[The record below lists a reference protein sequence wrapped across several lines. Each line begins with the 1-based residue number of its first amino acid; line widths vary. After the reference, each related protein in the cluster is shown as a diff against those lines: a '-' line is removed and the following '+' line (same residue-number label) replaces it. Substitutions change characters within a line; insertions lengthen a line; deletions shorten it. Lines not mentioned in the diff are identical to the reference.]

1 VREGHAPCPPF
12 HLVAALVTFRHRVAA
27 LVGLAALALLTVTVV
42 SLLLGLRSERQ
53 VADVE
58 LRYVPL
64 LEVNRDLTALFTA
77 ITRALA
83 DAASAAEEGPLAQA
97 DRLRD
102 QFIARVHA
110 DRAAIASNG
119 GDPDALLA
127 EFAAYYG
134 LAREVSAAL
143 IGGDATD
150 ELAAKVERMHAAQAR
165 CATRLDAST
174 TPDRRRLAAA
184 FASARRTQRVSAVI
198 ELSVAALALV
208 VMLLLSWAIVRRAT
222 GSLRGLSQGM
232 ERLARGDFSQEI
244 LVDTRD
250 EFGDV
255 AEQGNQTARRLREYR
270 DQSERED
277 WLKTGVAG
285 LAAEIAGHVD
295 PRSLARQAMAYLAR
309 QMGADVAVVYLGVPG
324 GFRLEASLGADV
336 PGPPAEFRL
345 GETQL
350 GQAAQDDDVRVLVT
364 GGGEHTRIR
373 TAVTAAAPAAVVI
386 VPIAHEGRGLAV
398 LELAFAIAPLPFRLE
413 LLRRAR
419 RPLGLAFRVAESQE
433 RTQALLEETQRQSE
447 ELREAYDTVEAR
459 NRTLQTSQA
468 QLQAQ
473 QEELRHANE
482 ELAQQAAELE
492 AQRAAVQ
499 HKNGELERAHRLLEE
514 RAAELTRTGRYKSE
528 FLANMSHELRTP
540 LNSIMI
546 LSQILA
552 DNEGG
557 GMAGKQIEFAQ
568 IIHKSGE
575 ELLTLINDVL
585 DLSKVEAGKQELVLE
600 DLPVAEIAGYVQRM
614 FGAIAADKGLGLEV
628 TTGPGVPAA
637 IQTDRTKLTQILKNL
652 VSNALKFTARG
663 RVAVAIEA
671 RPDERIAVRVS
682 DTGIGIAPEKQQWVF
697 EAFAQAEG
705 GTSRAYGGTGLG
717 LSIARKLA
725 SLLGGQLTLDSQLG
739 VGSSFEL
746 VLPVA
751 GPDAAAAPPIE
762 APASPPPLA
771 PLVADDRDLVAP
783 GDPCLLVIED
793 NPGFASLVLGLIREA
808 GFRGLVATTG
818 ADGVAL
824 AERYRPTGIVLD
836 LGLPDVDGW
845 SIMER
850 LQKAGGAHEIPVHV
864 MTASGDVARATHL
877 GAVGFSAKPVSAP
890 QIRGAL
896 RRLEAAARGPVHR
909 VLLVEPD
916 PAARAVAAGLLAAD
930 GIDVDAVASAEEA
943 TARLAAGTYGGLV
956 QELAAPDRA
965 AGFALLARAR
975 ELAVPAIV
983 HTGLVL
989 SPAEIRRIEDD
1000 ERATLIVQGD
1010 RSPERLLEETR
1021 LFLHHVRG
1029 LQAAPPAA
1037 AAGQET
1043 RLDGKRVL
1051 IVDDDM
1057 RNVYSLSSA
1066 LRARHLDVFTA
1077 SDGEEA
1083 LAELDAHPDV
1093 DAVLMDVMMPRM
1105 DGHEATRRIRA
1116 QERFR
1121 ALPIIALTAKTM
1133 ADDRAACLAAGASDF
1148 VPKPVDVDRLV
1159 ALLRVWLVARPADL
1173 VQVAGLRSGS

>member
-1 VREGHAPCPPF
+1 
-12 HLVAALVTFRHRVAA
+12 VAALVKFRHRVAA
-27 LVGLAALALLTVTVV
+27 LVGLAALALLTVTAV
-42 SLLLGLRSERQ
+42 SLLLGRRSERQ
-53 VADVE
+53 VSDVE

-64 LEVNRDLTALFTA
+64 LEVNRDLAALFTA

-83 DAASAAEEGPLAQA
+83 DAASAAEEAPLVQA

-102 QFIARVHA
+102 QFVARVDH
-110 DRAAIASNG
+110 DRAAIVSNG

-127 EFAAYYG
+127 EFTAYYT

-143 IGGDATD
+143 VGGDGSEA
-150 ELAAKVERMHAAQAR
+150 LAAKVERMHAAQAR
-165 CATRLDAST
+165 CAARLDAST
-174 TPDRRRLAAA
+174 TPDRRRLAEA
-184 FASARRTQRVSAVI
+184 FASARRTQRISAII
-198 ELSVAALALV
+198 EVSVAALTLL

-222 GSLRGLSQGM
+222 GSLRGLSLGM

-255 AEQGNQTARRLREYR
+255 ADQGNQTARRLREYR
-270 DQSERED
+270 DESERED
-277 WLKTGVAG
+277 WVKTGIAG

-309 QMGADVAVVYLGVPG
+309 TMGADVAVVYLGSPG
-324 GFRLEASLGADV
+324 GRFRLEASQGADL

-350 GQAAQDDDVRVLVT
+350 GQAAEDDEVRVLTT
-364 GGGEHTRIR
+364 GGDEHTRIR
-373 TAVTAAAPAAVVI
+373 TAVTAAPPAAVVI
-386 VPIAHEGRGLAV
+386 VPVVHEGRGLAV
-398 LELAFAIAPLPFRLE
+398 LELAFASAPPAFRLE

-499 HKNGELERAHRLLEE
+499 RKNGELESAHRLLEE
-514 RAAELTRTGRYKSE
+514 KAAELTRTGRYKSE

-557 GMAGKQIEFAQ
+557 GMGGKQIEFAQ

-585 DLSKVEAGKQELVLE
+585 DLSKVEAGKQEVVLE
-600 DLPVAEIAGYVQRM
+600 ELPVAEVAGYVQRM

-628 TTGPGVPAA
+628 TTGPDVPTV
-637 IQTDRTKLTQILKNL
+637 IRTDRTKLTQILKNL

-663 RVAVAIEA
+663 QVTVAIEV
-671 RPDERIAVRVS
+671 RPDDRIAVRVS

-705 GTSRAYGGTGLG
+705 GTSRAFGGTGLG

-725 SLLGGQLTLDSQLG
+725 ALLGGQLTLDSQLG

-751 GPDAAAAPPIE
+751 GPDAATPPPVD

-771 PLVADDRDLVAP
+771 PLVPDDRDAVRP
-783 GDPCLLVIED
+783 GEPCLLVIED
-793 NPGFASLVLGLIREA
+793 NPGFAALVLGLIREV

-836 LGLPDVDGW
+836 LGLPDIDGW

-896 RRLEAAARGPVHR
+896 RRLEAAARGPLQR

-916 PAARAVAAGLLAAD
+916 PVARATAAELLAAD
-930 GIDVDAVASAEEA
+930 GVDVDAVASAEEA
-943 TARLAAGTYGGLV
+943 TARLAVETYGGLV
-956 QELAAPDRA
+956 QDLAIPDRA

-975 ELAVPAIV
+975 ELAVPVIV
-983 HTGLVL
+983 HTGLAL
-989 SPAEIRRIEDD
+989 TPAEVRRVEAV
-1000 ERATLIVQGD
+1000 ERATLVLQGD
-1010 RSPERLLEETR
+1010 RSPERVLEETR
-1021 LFLHHVRG
+1021 LFLHHVRA
-1029 LQAAPPAA
+1029 LQAPAPPVVTAH
-1037 AAGQET
+1037 ES

-1116 QERFR
+1116 QDRFR
-1121 ALPIIALTAKTM
+1121 TLPIIALTAKTM
-1133 ADDRAACLAAGASDF
+1133 ADDREACLAAGASDF
-1148 VPKPVDVDRLV
+1148 VPKPVDVDRLL
-1159 ALLRVWLVARPADL
+1159 ALLRVWLVARPESAL
-1173 VQVAGLRSGS
+1173 AAPAAVALSPGS